1 MELKALISTLEA
13 LLSNL
18 KSTKIRDIKNLNDF
32 ERNVLGFE
40 AIVSDLRVMSKDKN
54 ILKNDVMQKKLMEL
68 EEILVKLDHFS
79 EHQLNILNFVKDIV
93 PTK

>member
-1 MELKALISTLEA
+1 MDFEALISTLEA

-18 KSTKIRDIKNLNDF
+18 KSTEIRDIKNLNDF
-32 ERNVLGFE
+32 ESNVLGFE
-40 AIVSDLRVMSKDKN
+40 AIVSDLRVMSKDN
-54 ILKNDVMQKKLMEL
+54 NNLRNDLVQKKLMEL

>member
-18 KSTKIRDIKNLNDF
+18 KSIEIRDIKNLNDF
-32 ERNVLGFE
+32 ESNVLGFE

-54 ILKNDVMQKKLMEL
+54 NLKNDVIQKKLMQL

-79 EHQLNILNFVKDIV
+79 ENQLNILNFVKDIV

>member
-54 ILKNDVMQKKLMEL
+54 NLKNDVVQKKLMEL

-79 EHQLNILNFVKDIV
+79 EYQLNILNFVKDIV

>member
-18 KSTKIRDIKNLNDF
+18 KSTEIRDIKNLNDF
-32 ERNVLGFE
+32 ESNVLGFE

-54 ILKNDVMQKKLMEL
+54 NLKNDVIQKKLVEL

-79 EHQLNILNFVKDIV
+79 ENQLNILNFVKDIV

>member
-54 ILKNDVMQKKLMEL
+54 NLKNDVMQKKLMEL
-68 EEILVKLDHFS
+68 EEVLVKLDHFS

>member
-54 ILKNDVMQKKLMEL
+54 NLKNDVIQKKLMEL

>member
-54 ILKNDVMQKKLMEL
+54 NLKNDVIQKKLMEL

-79 EHQLNILNFVKDIV
+79 EYQLNILNFVKDIV

>member
-1 MELKALISTLEA
+1 MDFEALISTLEA

-32 ERNVLGFE
+32 EKNVVGFE
-40 AIVSDLRVMSKDKN
+40 AMVSDLRVMSKDKN
-54 ILKNDVMQKKLMEL
+54 NLRNDLIQKKLMEL

-79 EHQLNILNFVKDIV
+79 EHQLNILNFL
-93 PTK
+93 

>member
-1 MELKALISTLEA
+1 MDFEALISTLEA

-18 KSTKIRDIKNLNDF
+18 KSTEIRDINNSNDF
-32 ERNVLGFE
+32 EKNVVGFE
-40 AIVSDLRVMSKDKN
+40 AMVSDLKVMSKDKN
-54 ILKNDVMQKKLMEL
+54 NLRNDLVQKKLMEL

>member
-18 KSTKIRDIKNLNDF
+18 KSTKIRDIKNFNDF

-40 AIVSDLRVMSKDKN
+40 VIVSDLRVMSKDKN
-54 ILKNDVMQKKLMEL
+54 NLKNDVLQKKLMEL
-68 EEILVKLDHFS
+68 EEILVKLDNFS

>member
-1 MELKALISTLEA
+1 MDFEALISTLEA

-54 ILKNDVMQKKLMEL
+54 NLKNDVMQKKLMEL

-79 EHQLNILNFVKDIV
+79 EHQLNILNFIKDIV

>member
-18 KSTKIRDIKNLNDF
+18 KSTKIRDIKHLNDF

-40 AIVSDLRVMSKDKN
+40 AIVSDLRVMSKEKN
-54 ILKNDVMQKKLMEL
+54 NLKNDVIQKKLMEL

>member
-1 MELKALISTLEA
+1 MDFEALISTLEA

-18 KSTKIRDIKNLNDF
+18 KSTEIRDTNNSNDF
-32 ERNVLGFE
+32 EKNVVGFE
-40 AIVSDLRVMSKDKN
+40 AMVSDLKVMSKDN
-54 ILKNDVMQKKLMEL
+54 NNLRNDLVQKKLMEL

>member
-18 KSTKIRDIKNLNDF
+18 KSTQIRDIKNLNDF

-40 AIVSDLRVMSKDKN
+40 AIVSDLRAMSKDKN
-54 ILKNDVMQKKLMEL
+54 NLKNDVIQKKLMEL

-79 EHQLNILNFVKDIV
+79 EYQLNILNFVKDIV
-93 PTK
+93 PTQ

>member
-1 MELKALISTLEA
+1 MDFEALISTLEA

-18 KSTKIRDIKNLNDF
+18 KSTEISDNNNSNDF
-32 ERNVLGFE
+32 EKNVVGFE
-40 AIVSDLRVMSKDKN
+40 AMVSDLKVLSKDN
-54 ILKNDVMQKKLMEL
+54 NNLRNDLVQKKLMEL

>member
-18 KSTKIRDIKNLNDF
+18 KSTEIRDIKNLNDF

-54 ILKNDVMQKKLMEL
+54 NLKNDVIQKKLMEL
-68 EEILVKLDHFS
+68 EEILVKLDHFN
-79 EHQLNILNFVKDIV
+79 EYQLNILNFVKDIV

>member
-1 MELKALISTLEA
+1 MDFEALISTLEA

-54 ILKNDVMQKKLMEL
+54 NLKNDVMQKKLMEL
-68 EEILVKLDHFS
+68 EEVLVKLDHFS

>member
-18 KSTKIRDIKNLNDF
+18 KSTEIRDIKNLNDF
-32 ERNVLGFE
+32 ESNVLGFE

-54 ILKNDVMQKKLMEL
+54 NLKNDVIQKKLMQL

-79 EHQLNILNFVKDIV
+79 ENQLNILNFVKDIV

>member
-18 KSTKIRDIKNLNDF
+18 KSIEIRDIKNLNDF

-54 ILKNDVMQKKLMEL
+54 NLKNDVIQKKLMQL

-79 EHQLNILNFVKDIV
+79 ENQLNILNFVKDIV

>member
-1 MELKALISTLEA
+1 MDLKALISTLEA

-18 KSTKIRDIKNLNDF
+18 KSTEIRDKKYLNDF

-40 AIVSDLRVMSKDKN
+40 AIVSDLRVMSKDEN
-54 ILKNDVMQKKLMEL
+54 NFKNDVVQKKLMEL
-68 EEILVKLDHFS
+68 EEILVKIDHFS

>member
-18 KSTKIRDIKNLNDF
+18 KSTEIRDIKNLNDF

-54 ILKNDVMQKKLMEL
+54 NLKNDVIQKKLMEL

-79 EHQLNILNFVKDIV
+79 EYQLNILNFVKDIV
-93 PTK
+93 PTQ

>member
-18 KSTKIRDIKNLNDF
+18 KSTEIRDIKNLNDF
-32 ERNVLGFE
+32 ESNVLGFE

-54 ILKNDVMQKKLMEL
+54 NLKNDVIQKKLVEL

-79 EHQLNILNFVKDIV
+79 EYQLNILNFVKDIV

>member
-54 ILKNDVMQKKLMEL
+54 NLKNDVIQKKLMEL

-79 EHQLNILNFVKDIV
+79 EYQLNILNFVKDIV
-93 PTK
+93 PTQ

>member
-18 KSTKIRDIKNLNDF
+18 KSIEIRDIKNLNDF

-54 ILKNDVMQKKLMEL
+54 NLKNDVIQKKLVEL

-79 EHQLNILNFVKDIV
+79 EYQLNILNFVKDIV

>member
-54 ILKNDVMQKKLMEL
+54 NFKNDVVQKKLMEL
-68 EEILVKLDHFS
+68 EEILVKIDHFS

>member
-1 MELKALISTLEA
+1 MDFEALISTLEA

-18 KSTKIRDIKNLNDF
+18 KSTEIRDINNPNDF
-32 ERNVLGFE
+32 EKNVVGFE
-40 AIVSDLRVMSKDKN
+40 AMVSDLKVLSKDN
-54 ILKNDVMQKKLMEL
+54 NNLRNDLVQKKLMEL

>member
-54 ILKNDVMQKKLMEL
+54 NLKNDVMQKKLMEL

-79 EHQLNILNFVKDIV
+79 EYQLNILNFVKDIV

>member
-1 MELKALISTLEA
+1 MDFEALISTLEA

-18 KSTKIRDIKNLNDF
+18 KSTEISDINNSNDF
-32 ERNVLGFE
+32 EKNVVGFE
-40 AIVSDLRVMSKDKN
+40 AMVSDLKVMSKDKN
-54 ILKNDVMQKKLMEL
+54 NLRNDLVQKKLMEL

>member
-18 KSTKIRDIKNLNDF
+18 KSIEIRDIKNLNDF
-32 ERNVLGFE
+32 ESNVLGFE

-54 ILKNDVMQKKLMEL
+54 NLKNDVIQKKLVEL

-79 EHQLNILNFVKDIV
+79 EYQLNILNFVKDIV

>member
-54 ILKNDVMQKKLMEL
+54 NLKNDALQKKLMEL
-68 EEILVKLDHFS
+68 EEILMKLDHFS

>member
-54 ILKNDVMQKKLMEL
+54 NLKNDIMQKKLMEL

>member
-54 ILKNDVMQKKLMEL
+54 NLKNDVLQKKLMEL

>member
-40 AIVSDLRVMSKDKN
+40 AIVSDLRVMSKEKN
-54 ILKNDVMQKKLMEL
+54 NLKNDVIQKKLMEL

>member
-1 MELKALISTLEA
+1 MDFEALISTLDA

-18 KSTKIRDIKNLNDF
+18 KSTEIRDINNSNDF
-32 ERNVLGFE
+32 EKNVVGFE
-40 AIVSDLRVMSKDKN
+40 AMVSDLKVMCKDKN
-54 ILKNDVMQKKLMEL
+54 NLRNDLVQKKLMEL

>member
-40 AIVSDLRVMSKDKN
+40 AIVSDLRVMSKEKN
-54 ILKNDVMQKKLMEL
+54 NLKNDVIQKKLVEL

>member
-1 MELKALISTLEA
+1 MDFEALISTLEA

-18 KSTKIRDIKNLNDF
+18 KSTELSDINNSNDF
-32 ERNVLGFE
+32 EKNVVGFE
-40 AIVSDLRVMSKDKN
+40 AMVSDLKVMSKDKN
-54 ILKNDVMQKKLMEL
+54 NLRNDLVQKKLMEL

>member
-40 AIVSDLRVMSKDKN
+40 AIVSDLRVMSTDKN
-54 ILKNDVMQKKLMEL
+54 NLKNDVMQKKLMEL

-79 EHQLNILNFVKDIV
+79 EHQLKILNFVKDIV

>member
-54 ILKNDVMQKKLMEL
+54 NLKNDVMQKKLMEL